1 MRERNIPL
9 TKEIIKLIEE
19 KNRSAFFYCPLHSN
33 FSMKRERVTISFHTF
48 VAQQS
53 ESISKEKNMND
64 SEDTSG
70 SSITSLIVF
79 RENGDTDNLFVPV
92 LCDAIRMTGV
102 DVRCSTK
109 EFWES
114 DKTYDIIHFQWP
126 EEVVGRTC
134 DDPGIVRRLEE
145 RIAFFRSRGT
155 HFVYTRHNVRPHYAN
170 EVISRAY
177 DIIESQSDVVVHM
190 GRFSLEE
197 FVGKHPDSRNAIIL
211 HHIYQYTY
219 QEDISVERAR
229 QYLQLP
235 QEAFI
240 VTAFGKFRNREEI
253 RIALGTFRSWNEKQ
267 KLLLAPRLYPF
278 SRRNNYGRNFLKRWA
293 SRVGY
298 YLLIPLL
305 NRVIKLHAGA
315 NDELID
321 NCDLPYYMAASNVIF
336 IQRKDILNSGNV
348 PLAFLYHKV
357 VVGPKVGNIG
367 ELLEATGNPTFCPNN
382 KKDILRA
389 LKEARRLSIQGQGER
404 NYSYAMKEMNICK
417 VGLEYVQAY
426 KNAING

>member
-1 MRERNIPL
+1 
-9 TKEIIKLIEE
+9 
-19 KNRSAFFYCPLHSN
+19 
-33 FSMKRERVTISFHTF
+33 MKKERVIISFHTF

-70 SSITSLIVF
+70 SSITALIVF
-79 RENGDTDNLFVPV
+79 RENGDAGNLFVPV

-126 EEVVGRTC
+126 EEVVGRMC

-170 EVISRAY
+170 EVIGRAY

-197 FVGKHPDSRNAIIL
+197 FVGKHPDSRNAVIL

-240 VTAFGKFRNREEI
+240 VTAFGEFRNCEEI
-253 RIALGTFRSWNEKQ
+253 RMVLGAFRSWNEKQ

-278 SRRNNYGRNFLKRWA
+278 SRHNHYGGNFLKRWA
-293 SRVGY
+293 SKTGY
-298 YLLIPLL
+298 YLLMSLL
-305 NRVIKLHAGA
+305 NRVMKLRAGA

-336 IQRKDILNSGNV
+336 IQRKGQLNSANI
-348 PLAFLYHKV
+348 PLAFLFHKV
-357 VVGPKVGNIG
+357 VIGPDSGNIG
-367 ELLEATGNPTFCPNN
+367 ELL
-382 KKDILRA
+382 
-389 LKEARRLSIQGQGER
+389 RR
-404 NYSYAMKEMNICK
+404 
-417 VGLEYVQAY
+417 
-426 KNAING
+426 

>member
-1 MRERNIPL
+1 
-9 TKEIIKLIEE
+9 
-19 KNRSAFFYCPLHSN
+19 
-33 FSMKRERVTISFHTF
+33 
-48 VAQQS
+48 
-53 ESISKEKNMND
+53 MND

-70 SSITSLIVF
+70 SSITALIVF
-79 RENGDTDNLFVPV
+79 RENGDAGNLFVPV

-126 EEVVGRTC
+126 EEVVGRMC

-170 EVISRAY
+170 EVIGRAY

-197 FVGKHPDSRNAIIL
+197 FVGKHPDSRNAVIL

-219 QEDISVERAR
+219 QEDISRH
-229 QYLQLP
+229 
-235 QEAFI
+235 
-240 VTAFGKFRNREEI
+240 NH
-253 RIALGTFRSWNEKQ
+253 
-267 KLLLAPRLYPF
+267 
-278 SRRNNYGRNFLKRWA
+278 YGGNFLKRWA
-293 SRVGY
+293 SKTGY
-298 YLLIPLL
+298 YLLMSLL
-305 NRVIKLHAGA
+305 NRVMKLRAGA

-336 IQRKDILNSGNV
+336 IQRKGQLNSANI
-348 PLAFLYHKV
+348 PLAFLFHKV
-357 VVGPKVGNIG
+357 VIGPDSENIG
-367 ELLEATGNPTFCPNN
+367 ELLRNTGNPVFRSD
-382 KKDILRA
+382 KKQDIIRA
-389 LKEARRLSIQGQGER
+389 LKEARHLSARGKGEA
-404 NYSYAMKEMNICK
+404 NYAYAIGNMGINK
-417 VGLEYVQAY
+417 VGKQYAELYEELADRHQF
-426 KNAING
+426 N

>member
-1 MRERNIPL
+1 
-9 TKEIIKLIEE
+9 
-19 KNRSAFFYCPLHSN
+19 
-33 FSMKRERVTISFHTF
+33 
-48 VAQQS
+48 
-53 ESISKEKNMND
+53 MND

-70 SSITSLIVF
+70 SSITALIVF
-79 RENGDTDNLFVPV
+79 RENGDAGNLFVPV

-126 EEVVGRTC
+126 EEVVGRMC

-170 EVISRAY
+170 EVIGRAY

-197 FVGKHPDSRNAIIL
+197 FVGKHPDSRNAVIL

-240 VTAFGKFRNREEI
+240 VTAFGEFRNCEEI
-253 RIALGTFRSWNEKQ
+253 RMVLGSFRSWNEKQ
-267 KLLLAPRLYPF
+267 KLLYVFDYMTERCFFIELTEIITGKDMNGAKCTKKAGEAPKQTVDF
-278 SRRNNYGRNFLKRWA
+278 
-293 SRVGY
+293 
-298 YLLIPLL
+298 
-305 NRVIKLHAGA
+305 
-315 NDELID
+315 EE
-321 NCDLPYYMAASNVIF
+321 MAAAGGSLDLDENF
-336 IQRKDILNSGNV
+336 YGDQDFDMEDFDQEGFDIGGGD
-348 PLAFLYHKV
+348 A
-357 VVGPKVGNIG
+357 
-367 ELLEATGNPTFCPNN
+367 GNPYEEDKF
-382 KKDILRA
+382 
-389 LKEARRLSIQGQGER
+389 
-404 NYSYAMKEMNICK
+404 
-417 VGLEYVQAY
+417 
-426 KNAING
+426 

>member
-126 EEVVGRTC
+126 EEVVGWTPC
-134 DDPGIVRRLEE
+134 
-145 RIAFFRSRGT
+145 
-155 HFVYTRHNVRPHYAN
+155 
-170 EVISRAY
+170 
-177 DIIESQSDVVVHM
+177 
-190 GRFSLEE
+190 
-197 FVGKHPDSRNAIIL
+197 
-211 HHIYQYTY
+211 
-219 QEDISVERAR
+219 
-229 QYLQLP
+229 
-235 QEAFI
+235 
-240 VTAFGKFRNREEI
+240 
-253 RIALGTFRSWNEKQ
+253 
-267 KLLLAPRLYPF
+267 
-278 SRRNNYGRNFLKRWA
+278 
-293 SRVGY
+293 
-298 YLLIPLL
+298 
-305 NRVIKLHAGA
+305 
-315 NDELID
+315 
-321 NCDLPYYMAASNVIF
+321 AA
-336 IQRKDILNSGNV
+336 
-348 PLAFLYHKV
+348 
-357 VVGPKVGNIG
+357 
-367 ELLEATGNPTFCPNN
+367 
-382 KKDILRA
+382 
-389 LKEARRLSIQGQGER
+389 
-404 NYSYAMKEMNICK
+404 
-417 VGLEYVQAY
+417 
-426 KNAING
+426 

>member
-126 EEVVGRTC
+126 EEGVGWTC

-253 RIALGTFRSWNEKQ
+253 RIALGT
-267 KLLLAPRLYPF
+267 LRL
-278 SRRNNYGRNFLKRWA
+278 
-293 SRVGY
+293 
-298 YLLIPLL
+298 
-305 NRVIKLHAGA
+305 
-315 NDELID
+315 
-321 NCDLPYYMAASNVIF
+321 
-336 IQRKDILNSGNV
+336 
-348 PLAFLYHKV
+348 
-357 VVGPKVGNIG
+357 
-367 ELLEATGNPTFCPNN
+367 
-382 KKDILRA
+382 
-389 LKEARRLSIQGQGER
+389 
-404 NYSYAMKEMNICK
+404 
-417 VGLEYVQAY
+417 
-426 KNAING
+426 

>member
-1 MRERNIPL
+1 MERK
-9 TKEIIKLIEE
+9 TK
-19 KNRSAFFYCPLHSN
+19 
-33 FSMKRERVTISFHTF
+33 
-48 VAQQS
+48 
-53 ESISKEKNMND
+53 
-64 SEDTSG
+64 
-70 SSITSLIVF
+70 ITVS
-79 RENGDTDNLFVPV
+79 
-92 LCDAIRMTGV
+92 
-102 DVRCSTK
+102 
-109 EFWES
+109 
-114 DKTYDIIHFQWP
+114 
-126 EEVVGRTC
+126 
-134 DDPGIVRRLEE
+134 
-145 RIAFFRSRGT
+145 
-155 HFVYTRHNVRPHYAN
+155 
-170 EVISRAY
+170 
-177 DIIESQSDVVVHM
+177 
-190 GRFSLEE
+190 
-197 FVGKHPDSRNAIIL
+197 
-211 HHIYQYTY
+211 
-219 QEDISVERAR
+219 
-229 QYLQLP
+229 
-235 QEAFI
+235 
-240 VTAFGKFRNREEI
+240 
-253 RIALGTFRSWNEKQ
+253 
-267 KLLLAPRLYPF
+267 PRLYPF

>member
-1 MRERNIPL
+1 
-9 TKEIIKLIEE
+9 
-19 KNRSAFFYCPLHSN
+19 
-33 FSMKRERVTISFHTF
+33 
-48 VAQQS
+48 
-53 ESISKEKNMND
+53 MND

-70 SSITSLIVF
+70 SSITALIVF
-79 RENGDTDNLFVPV
+79 RENGDAGNLFVPV

-126 EEVVGRTC
+126 EEVVGRMC

-170 EVISRAY
+170 EVIGRAY

-197 FVGKHPDSRNAIIL
+197 FVGKHPDSRNAVIL

-240 VTAFGKFRNREEI
+240 VTAFGEFRNCEEI
-253 RIALGTFRSWNEKQ
+253 RMVLGAFRSWNEKQ
-267 KLLLAPRLYPF
+267 
-278 SRRNNYGRNFLKRWA
+278 
-293 SRVGY
+293 
-298 YLLIPLL
+298 
-305 NRVIKLHAGA
+305 
-315 NDELID
+315 
-321 NCDLPYYMAASNVIF
+321 
-336 IQRKDILNSGNV
+336 
-348 PLAFLYHKV
+348 
-357 VVGPKVGNIG
+357 
-367 ELLEATGNPTFCPNN
+367 
-382 KKDILRA
+382 
-389 LKEARRLSIQGQGER
+389 
-404 NYSYAMKEMNICK
+404 
-417 VGLEYVQAY
+417 
-426 KNAING
+426 

>member
-1 MRERNIPL
+1 
-9 TKEIIKLIEE
+9 
-19 KNRSAFFYCPLHSN
+19 
-33 FSMKRERVTISFHTF
+33 
-48 VAQQS
+48 
-53 ESISKEKNMND
+53 MND

-70 SSITSLIVF
+70 SSITALIVF
-79 RENGDTDNLFVPV
+79 RENGDAGNLFVPV

-126 EEVVGRTC
+126 EEVVGRMC

-170 EVISRAY
+170 EVIGRAY

-197 FVGKHPDSRNAIIL
+197 FVGKHPDSRNAVIL

-240 VTAFGKFRNREEI
+240 VTAFGEFRNCEEI
-253 RIALGTFRSWNEKQ
+253 RMVLGAFRSWNEKQ

-278 SRRNNYGRNFLKRWA
+278 SRHNHYGGNFLKRWA
-293 SRVGY
+293 SKTGY
-298 YLLIPLL
+298 YLLMSLL
-305 NRVIKLHAGA
+305 NRVMKLRAGA

-336 IQRKDILNSGNV
+336 IQRKGQLNSANIS
-348 PLAFLYHKV
+348 LAFLFHKV
-357 VVGPKVGNIG
+357 VIGPDSGNIG
-367 ELLEATGNPTFCPNN
+367 ELLRNTGNPVFRSD
-382 KKDILRA
+382 KKQDIIRA
-389 LKEARRLSIQGQGER
+389 LKEARHLSAQGKGEA
-404 NYSYAMKEMNICK
+404 NYAYAIGNMGINK
-417 VGLEYVQAY
+417 VGKQYAELYEELADRHQF
-426 KNAING
+426 N

>member
-1 MRERNIPL
+1 
-9 TKEIIKLIEE
+9 
-19 KNRSAFFYCPLHSN
+19 
-33 FSMKRERVTISFHTF
+33 
-48 VAQQS
+48 
-53 ESISKEKNMND
+53 MND

-70 SSITSLIVF
+70 SSITALIVF
-79 RENGDTDNLFVPV
+79 RENGDAGNLFVPV

-126 EEVVGRTC
+126 EEVVGRMC

-170 EVISRAY
+170 EVIGRAY

-197 FVGKHPDSRNAIIL
+197 FVGKHPDSRNAVIL

-240 VTAFGKFRNREEI
+240 VTAFGEFRNCEEI
-253 RIALGTFRSWNEKQ
+253 RMVLGSFRSWNEKQ
-267 KLLLAPRLYPF
+267 KLLLAPPPPLPF
-278 SRRNNYGRNFLKRWA
+278 LTAQPLRRKFPQAVGLK
-293 SRVGY
+293 
-298 YLLIPLL
+298 
-305 NRVIKLHAGA
+305 NRI
-315 NDELID
+315 
-321 NCDLPYYMAASNVIF
+321 LPAHV
-336 IQRKDILNSGNV
+336 
-348 PLAFLYHKV
+348 LAQ
-357 VVGPKVGNIG
+357 PRD
-367 ELLEATGNPTFCPNN
+367 EAT
-382 KKDILRA
+382 
-389 LKEARRLSIQGQGER
+389 RRCQ
-404 NYSYAMKEMNICK
+404 
-417 VGLEYVQAY
+417 
-426 KNAING
+426 